1 MNIKEQI
8 QVCENNLL
16 NAMKEQDVDAL
27 DRLIHDDLMFIGPT
41 GELITKEM
49 DLETYR
55 LKQMNIEAYDILHQA
70 IHLYQDSAVVVVTL
84 DLKAIFMNQPIQN
97 RFNYVR
103 TWKKIQDQW
112 MIIAG
117 ACVALHRDESD
128 SQS

>member
-103 TWKKIQDQW
+103 TWKKFKIN
-112 MIIAG
+112 G
-117 ACVALHRDESD
+117 
-128 SQS
+128 